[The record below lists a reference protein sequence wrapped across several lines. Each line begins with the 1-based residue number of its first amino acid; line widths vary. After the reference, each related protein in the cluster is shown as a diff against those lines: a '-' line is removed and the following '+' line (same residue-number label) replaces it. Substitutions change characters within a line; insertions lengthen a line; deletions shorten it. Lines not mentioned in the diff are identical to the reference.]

1 MKIRLVLLVATLA
14 VVLAVPLTA
23 RASSVSPDCI
33 PNSSTPIMITLDGIS
48 PAELGPGVA
57 LLSSLN
63 QVTWGTLTDVVF
75 TSTGLTATAT
85 FPAGLPAGTY
95 GVAITQP
102 PRSVFAVGA
111 VDIGCVP
118 AKHPTSAR
126 ASCSP
131 LLFAPGGATVCSAT
145 VTDTA
150 RTGQSTPTGT
160 VSFTHSGA
168 GSLYGS
174 PCRLSGSGPTASCSV
189 FFASFPLGGQAIT
202 ASYGGDATHD
212 TSAGSTLVAVV
223 LPEST
228 NGCLVFGH
236 GQLTAAN
243 GDQASFLGLAFA
255 KPPVGAQWYRDNGPA
270 NPFRLASTSVDAVTC
285 TPDASHASVF
295 GKAKLNGTGSVEYRI
310 DIQLTAWEHG
320 KDTYRITLSNG
331 YDSGAQPI
339 HHAELDIHLANSDHR
354 HRDTSANQTQGDARD
369 GS

>member
-1 MKIRLVLLVATLA
+1 
-14 VVLAVPLTA
+14 
-23 RASSVSPDCI
+23 
-33 PNSSTPIMITLDGIS
+33 
-48 PAELGPGVA
+48 
-57 LLSSLN
+57 
-63 QVTWGTLTDVVF
+63 
-75 TSTGLTATAT
+75 
-85 FPAGLPAGTY
+85 
-95 GVAITQP
+95 
-102 PRSVFAVGA
+102 
-111 VDIGCVP
+111 
-118 AKHPTSAR
+118 
-126 ASCSP
+126 
-131 LLFAPGGATVCSAT
+131 LFAPGGATVCSAT

-174 PCRLSGSGPTASCSV
+174 PCRLSGSGPAASCSV

-285 TPDASHASVF
+285 TPDASQASVF
-295 GKAKLNGTGSVEYRI
+295 GKAKLNGTASVEYRI

-320 KDTYRITLSNG
+320 KGHLPHNAEQRLRLRRATDPPRRPTHPPRPFRPSPPRRQRQPDPRRRTRRHLIAQGIPWAARRGSPVESLDVPGRDSNPRPSLSMREC
-331 YDSGAQPI
+331 SI
-339 HHAELDIHLANSDHR
+339 H
-354 HRDTSANQTQGDARD
+354 
-369 GS
+369 